1 VRAGGVGPQ
10 LHAGVGA
17 RGGVSL
23 GCEALPA
30 ELRRPDWRIDARWGA
45 ASMSARLLAEK
56 RRSAVRIPGRPGHH
70 RHRDDATQA
79 PSGPAPVA
87 VRARRVGMGHARK
100 TNVPV
105 GPTQS
110 SSQAPIIGARR
121 WRHRASLVPRHR
133 DCPEPARHLGQ
144 HVCAFNPCRRTLAVY
159 RGKAVRHTVCEADLV
174 SVGPDNGLKPD
185 GSGHDS
191 AKAGRSIDVRA
202 LAFSQK

>member
-1 VRAGGVGPQ
+1 LANRRAVGCGLDERPPPRRK
-10 LHAGVGA
+10 AS
-17 RGGVSL
+17 VS
-23 GCEALPA
+23 GE
-30 ELRRPDWRIDARWGA
+30 DSGA
-45 ASMSARLLAEK
+45 AWAPST
-56 RRSAVRIPGRPGHH
+56 P
-70 RHRDDATQA
+70 DDATQA

-87 VRARRVGMGHARK
+87 VRARRVGMGPARK

-121 WRHRASLVPRHR
+121 WRHRASLVPRHS